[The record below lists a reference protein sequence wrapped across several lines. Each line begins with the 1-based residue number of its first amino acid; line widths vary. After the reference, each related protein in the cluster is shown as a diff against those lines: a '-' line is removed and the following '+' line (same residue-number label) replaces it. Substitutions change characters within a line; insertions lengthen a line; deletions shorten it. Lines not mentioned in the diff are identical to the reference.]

1 LTGFNRGNTDYLL
14 LNMID
19 PSADIQDAY
28 KLVIIDTK
36 DGQFLAGTIA
46 QEDGQRVVMNLARQR
61 QAVLKSNI
69 VSRKVSDLSMM
80 PEGTL
85 TGLPDN
91 LALDLVK
98 YLQTTKQV
106 PLP

>member
-1 LTGFNRGNTDYLL
+1 
-14 LNMID
+14 M
-19 PSADIQDAY
+19 
-28 KLVIIDTK
+28 
-36 DGQFLAGTIA
+36 
-46 QEDGQRVVMNLARQR
+46 
-61 QAVLKSNI
+61 VLKSDI